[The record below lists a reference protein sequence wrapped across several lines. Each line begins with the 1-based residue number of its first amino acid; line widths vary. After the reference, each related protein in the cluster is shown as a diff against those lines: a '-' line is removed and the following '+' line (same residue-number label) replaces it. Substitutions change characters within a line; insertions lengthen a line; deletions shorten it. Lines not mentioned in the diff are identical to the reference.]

1 MLDRAWSFR
10 SWKNLE
16 STAETDEISLGKL
29 LGYLFFLRWK
39 QKERRWAKVQRNVEE
54 EKREVSIRFFI
65 IQNLEKG
72 KTLPSGGES
81 LQMALTLL
89 GAGKGS

>member
-65 IQNLEKG
+65 IQDLEKG
-72 KTLPSGGES
+72 KHLNTFAEAETLILWSPD
-81 LQMALTLL
+81 
-89 GAGKGS
+89 AGKG

>member
-1 MLDRAWSFR
+1 MLDGAWSFR

-39 QKERRWAKVQRNVEE
+39 QKERRWEKVRRDVEE
-54 EKREVSIRFFI
+54 EKREVSVV
-65 IQNLEKG
+65 QDLEKG
-72 KTLPSGGES
+72 KTLPSGGGS